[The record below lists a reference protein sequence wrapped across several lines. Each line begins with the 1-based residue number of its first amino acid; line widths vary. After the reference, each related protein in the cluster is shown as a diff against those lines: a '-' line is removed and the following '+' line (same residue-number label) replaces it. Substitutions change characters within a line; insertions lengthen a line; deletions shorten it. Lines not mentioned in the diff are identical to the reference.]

1 MPEQP
6 QQGGAQNKLGEL
18 FVEFTTKG
26 LPTLLKNLNS
36 VQAGFL
42 IGKNAAVQFAQVLSQ
57 PVKQATEGAVGLR
70 KLNNELGL
78 SFDRIQSM
86 QAWAKKYGVSE
97 SIFGDMA
104 NIVDTLT
111 RFRKYNQLPSEW
123 FEAARLLN
131 QAGGINLDFTKYK
144 TDAEGATQLLNDVS
158 VGLKRISDIGLKRSI
173 VQNLGLSIESLDYL
187 KQGVIDYKEM
197 TNLSE
202 KEIRLLLEQ
211 KKAIG
216 ELDNAWSKFMDSL
229 TAKASKILIPV
240 LEQLTDMLTP
250 AENDSY
256 EAHAKKASMWAA
268 IGGGAMAGGMVG
280 SLATPVGTV
289 IGAGAGAITGYQAYK
304 QLNKHTAKQQKSKQQ
319 NTPPKNILQE
329 PAPQIDNTP
338 LFKPMPELDALGES
352 DLNNYTQSTRSSLQ
366 GATTPPTQMISDNS
380 VFNQNV
386 NINVNESVNPRVTA
400 QEINNSLMAQASL
413 NGIQYRNQAT
423 V

>member
-1 MPEQP
+1 MPEENKNQS
-6 QQGGAQNKLGEL
+6 GAQNKLGEL
-18 FVEFTTKG
+18 FVEFSTKG
-26 LPTLLKNLNS
+26 LPSLLKNLNS

-42 IGKNAAVQFAQVLSQ
+42 LGKNAAVQFAQVLSQ

-70 KLNNELGL
+70 KLNNELDL

-86 QAWAKKYGVSE
+86 QAWAKKYGISDA
-97 SIFGDMA
+97 IFGDMA
-104 NIVDTLT
+104 KIVDTLT
-111 RFRKYNQLPSEW
+111 AFRKYNRLPSEW

-144 TDAEGATQLLNDVS
+144 TDAEGATQLLNDIGI
-158 VGLKRISDIGLKRSI
+158 GLKRISDIGLKRSI

-187 KQGVIDYKEM
+187 KQGIIDYQEM

-229 TAKASKILIPV
+229 TAKASTVLIPV

-250 AENDSY
+250 AENDSF
-256 EAHAKKASMWAA
+256 EAHAKKTSMWAA
-268 IGGGAMAGGMVG
+268 IGGGAMALGMAG
-280 SLATPVGTV
+280 SLAGP
-289 IGAGAGAITGYQAYK
+289 AGAAVGAIAGGIGGYQGYK
-304 QLNKHTAKQQKSKQQ
+304 QVNKHTAKQTNTKQ

-329 PAPQIDNTP
+329 PMPRVDDTP
-338 LFKPMPELDALGES
+338 LFKPMPELDELGES
-352 DLNNYTQSTRSSLQ
+352 DLNNYTKGNPSVSQ
-366 GATTPPTQMISDNS
+366 GATVPPNNLISYNTTS
-380 VFNQNV
+380 NQDV
-386 NINVNESVNPRVTA
+386 NINVYETQDSRQTA
-400 QEINNSLMAQASL
+400 RDINNILIEQARL